1 MKRLTKFLL
10 AMALALG
17 FAPAIALNAANNDSV
32 TKTEASSAT
41 LHTLVIGGYIGGDVN
56 SNIGSARFNPYDHTW
71 DYYASS
77 NMIILR
83 NYVGPQIAMICDTP
97 SFAPIIRLEGECIIN
112 VTDQSAPGILFE
124 TFSGKIVGNIIF
136 DTPDAS
142 LTIIGGS
149 AGVSF
154 VNSDSFEEKRLSI
167 VSQSESLNRFIIDS
181 RTGINLGSENSYINI
196 SSNIDLFI
204 RSQKFGI
211 NVQTE
216 MTKIGDNY
224 YSRAKIVMPAEEST
238 LTIIAGEQYS
248 LPLIRGNT
256 VAVPFY
262 RQTINNTSDLVA
274 TAGEFVSNDYL
285 VYSISTRDNY
295 MKSLLRFTDEEGKLR
310 PSKDNGQIKVDLGDT
325 KVLGF
330 NSVPLSNSLNGYKIV
345 KSIDFRKNGA
355 EEPIYAD
362 SNDNSNPLSYTFT
375 PSDRSLHV
383 LKNTLQLTKDN
394 VVVCEVKELVRVTTI
409 TTHTI
414 STSVS
419 GLKID
424 PVSHPSAEVKTGET
438 FTFFLIIEEY
448 YLNNG
453 LDLYYQNLDTGES
466 KELGSLHQSTYTISN
481 ITGDIDI
488 FSDKVLDYTTT
499 FDVYAGDKFVE
510 RSARRKG
517 IPYTLPN
524 LTDDYIPSGY
534 TFDYW
539 IVGDRPNHYAPGT
552 DIYFTEAERGE
563 LRIEAH
569 FAGLVYLWNEAD
581 YFYSGI
587 DCTPAQ
593 KIRTCKPTDDVY
605 FKLPYYGEVNP
616 DTNRVLDSFTLSGSC
631 ASYGRVSGDIFY
643 VQEPSTDI
651 TIYAKY
657 KDPIDEIVAEN
668 VVIPVGGEPLIE
680 RSFHAPA
687 DAGYIIQEA
696 SNRAYKIEGDT
707 RKWLYTFDDDNPYI
721 FENGGVYEFEF
732 EFRIPSDKNFILNPN
747 GYLRDGG
754 CQITIDGLEESDY
767 EIVSA
772 DFTNISKESYQVILR
787 MTALDAYEINVDG
800 GHATVNGN
808 TVGHA
813 VVDSDVIL
821 VADPA
826 PSGKAFDR
834 WIVEGVTVEEESLG
848 GSRLYFKMPNNVV
861 TATATYKDVSY
872 FTIVFD
878 ANGGTGTIADDIT
891 YGIYTLPPCSYT
903 APEHKHFVAW
913 DIDGTQYDEYEDV
926 HINKNV
932 TVRAI
937 WEWDQ
942 VTLSFNSNGG
952 SGTMSPVT
960 KDYNSSFDL
969 PENGFAAPSHKH
981 FAGWSYS
988 ASGDIITDDAI
999 TLTEDTELFAI
1010 WVIDTHTVSFEHS
1023 EGASGSMAPVI
1034 KEYGS
1039 TYELPTPTFVPEEG
1053 KEFKYWMVNGL
1064 KTIETS
1070 ITIDGDI
1077 VLTAVYGDIAVEPVV
1092 LEQITL
1098 SGSYKTEFKVGDKFT
1113 YDGLV
1118 VTASYSD
1125 GTSVAVS
1132 GFTVSSPDMTT
1143 AGTKTVTVSYT
1154 ENEVTKTATYQ
1165 IKVSENSPITPT
1177 PDEPSNNGRRGL
1189 PGGAIAAIIIVSI
1202 LVVGIGAFALIWFV
1216 IKKKTWADFIAI
1228 FKKK

>member
-10 AMALALG
+10 AAALALG
-17 FAPAIALNAANNDSV
+17 FAPAIALNATNNDSV
-32 TKTEASSAT
+32 AKTEATGAS
-41 LHTLVIGGYIGGDVN
+41 LHTLVIGGYIGGNID
-56 SNIGSARFNPYDHTW
+56 SNIGSAKFNPYDHTW

-97 SFAPIIRLEGECIIN
+97 YFAPLIRLEGECIIN

-154 VNSDSFEEKRLSI
+154 VNSDSFEEKRLHI
-167 VSQSESLNRFIIDS
+167 DSQSESLNRFIIDS

-204 RSQKFGI
+204 KSQKFGI
-211 NVQTE
+211 NVKTE
-216 MTKIGDNY
+216 TNKIGDNY
-224 YSRAKIVMPAEEST
+224 YSRANIVMPAAEST

-248 LPLIRGNT
+248 LPLIRGKSAAN
-256 VAVPFY
+256 PFY
-262 RQTINNTSDLVA
+262 RQTINNTSGLDA
-274 TAGEFVSNDYL
+274 IIGEYVSNDYL

-295 MKSLLRFTDEEGKLR
+295 MKSLLRFTDEDGTLR
-310 PSKDNGQIKVDLGDT
+310 PNKNNGQIKVDFGDT

-383 LKNTLQLTKDN
+383 LKNILQLTKDN
-394 VVVCEVKELVRVTTI
+394 VVVCEVKEIVRVTTI

-414 STSVS
+414 STSIS
-419 GLKID
+419 GLEIE
-424 PVSHPSAEVKTGET
+424 PFSHPSAQVKTGES
-438 FTFFLIIEEY
+438 FTFSLHLQEYYVNSGINLY
-448 YLNNG
+448 YLN
-453 LDLYYQNLDTGES
+453 LDSGES
-466 KELGSLHQSTYTISN
+466 KELGSLNQSTYTISN
-481 ITGDIDI
+481 ITDDIDI
-488 FSDKVLDYTTT
+488 YSDKVLSYTTI
-499 FDVYAGDKFVE
+499 FEVYAGDKFVE
-510 RSARRKG
+510 RAGRTKG

-524 LTDDYIPSGY
+524 LTAEFIPSGY

-539 IVGDRPNHYAPGT
+539 IVGDRPTHYAPYT
-552 DIYFTEAERGE
+552 DILFTEAERGE

-569 FAGLVYLWNEAD
+569 FVGIINLWNEAD

-587 DCTPAQ
+587 ECTPAQ

-605 FKLPYYGEVNP
+605 FKLPYFGEVNP
-616 DTNRVLDSFTLSGSC
+616 STNRVIDSFTLKGSC
-631 ASYGRVSGDIFY
+631 ASYGRVDGDIFY
-643 VQEPSTDI
+643 VQEPSTSI
-651 TIYAKY
+651 SIYANY

-680 RSFHAPA
+680 RSIHAPI
-687 DAGYIIQEA
+687 DAGYIIQES

-707 RKWLYTFDDDNPYI
+707 RIWLYTFDDENPYI

-772 DFTNISKESYQVILR
+772 DFTNISKDSYQVVLR
-787 MTALDAYEINVDG
+787 MTALDAYKINVDG
-800 GHATVNGN
+800 GHATVNGDE
-808 TVGHA
+808 VGHA
-813 VVDSDVIL
+813 VVGSDVIL

-834 WIVEGVTVEEESLG
+834 WVVEGVTVEEESLG
-848 GSRLYFKMPNNVV
+848 GSKLYFKMPNNVV

-872 FTIVFD
+872 FTITFD

-891 YGIYTLPPCSYT
+891 YGVYVLPPCT
-903 APEHKHFVAW
+903 FAAPEHMRFVAW
-913 DIDGTQYDEYEDV
+913 DVDGTQYDEYAEV
-926 HINKNV
+926 HVNKNI
-932 TVRAI
+932 TV
-937 WEWDQ
+937 
-942 VTLSFNSNGG
+942 
-952 SGTMSPVT
+952 
-960 KDYNSSFDL
+960 K
-969 PENGFAAPSHKH
+969 
-981 FAGWSYS
+981 
-988 ASGDIITDDAI
+988 
-999 TLTEDTELFAI
+999 
-1010 WVIDTHTVSFEHS
+1010 
-1023 EGASGSMAPVI
+1023 
-1034 KEYGS
+1034 
-1039 TYELPTPTFVPEEG
+1039 
-1053 KEFKYWMVNGL
+1053 
-1064 KTIETS
+1064 
-1070 ITIDGDI
+1070 
-1077 VLTAVYGDIAVEPVV
+1077 AVWAVF
-1092 LEQITL
+1092 LEKITL
-1098 SGSYKTEFKVGDKFT
+1098 SGTYKTEFKVGDIFT
-1113 YDGLV
+1113 YEGLA
-1118 VTASYSD
+1118 VTALYSD
-1125 GTSVAVS
+1125 STSAAVS

-1154 ENEVTKTATYQ
+1154 ENKVTETATYE
-1165 IKVSENSPITPT
+1165 ITVSENTPITPT
-1177 PDEPSNNGRRGL
+1177 PDDPSKPASKGL
-1189 PGGAIAAIIIVSI
+1189 NGGAIAAIVIVST
-1202 LVVGIGAFALIWFV
+1202 LVVGVGAFALVWFV
-1216 IKKKTWADFIAI
+1216 IKKKTWADFIAL